1 MSPPIPTQP
10 SLRPRHNIVVLSDL
24 HLGED
29 LSPDASEQ
37 TKRDVAMASAAAAD
51 YLRHLTQRRA
61 DGLPWK
67 LVINGDL
74 LDFLSLHV
82 SPADPRL
89 AGVAELG
96 GLGRR
101 DRLVH
106 GAGRVPEA
114 SAIRVDM
121 IAERHAPFFRALA
134 RFLAAGNHVDIV
146 AGNHDRELTHPLV
159 AERFRAALR
168 GAGARERDLLDR
180 LRFHDWFVH
189 EPGVAWIEHG
199 HQYDEQ
205 CSFEHNLAPTSP
217 RGEIIANVDA
227 TSVRYLSSVASVD
240 PHSTEEWTF
249 GGYMKFAWSTGPK
262 GVLRLAGGY
271 LRFVLGLWQASRAHR
286 ALLARRRRTARHELR
301 LAELAEERGVPVR
314 TLRDVDRLRRMPI
327 TRSMGRVCRM
337 LMIDRMALTLVT
349 VLAAL
354 VVALW
359 TGWPYGPFS
368 GGATLALG
376 LLGGEAVSRRVPR
389 DPSMALATVPERIR
403 KIVGTPIVVFGH
415 THCAMRLPLSAGG
428 VYINGGTWL
437 PAIRPGLLRA
447 FTHVL
452 ILHGRSGPE
461 VHLRQW
467 RDGRSRPFEAV
478 APDLAPLAV
487 ADEPKPVTP
496 VRGVPVTPE
505 AA

>member
-1 MSPPIPTQP
+1 MTPPIPTGT
-10 SLRPRHNIVVLSDL
+10 SLRPAHNIVVISDL

-29 LSPDASEQ
+29 LAPDASEQ

-51 YLRHLTQRRA
+51 FLAHLTQRRA

-74 LDFLSLHV
+74 LDFLSIHV

-89 AGVAELG
+89 DGIAELG
-96 GLGRR
+96 GLGHR
-101 DRLVH
+101 DRLAH
-106 GAGRVPEA
+106 GAGRVPAA
-114 SAIRVDM
+114 SAIRVDL

-134 RFLAAGNHVDIV
+134 RFLGAGNHVDVV

-159 AERFRAALR
+159 ADRFRAALR
-168 GAGARERDLLDR
+168 VAGAHERDLLDR

-205 CSFEHNLAPTSP
+205 CSFEHNLAPMSP
-217 RGEIIANVDA
+217 RGEIIPNVDA

-240 PHSTEEWTF
+240 VHSTEEWTF
-249 GGYMKFAWSTGPK
+249 GGYMKYAWSMGPR
-262 GVLRLAGGY
+262 GLVRMAGGY
-271 LRFVLGLWQASRAHR
+271 LRFVHGLWTAARAHK
-286 ALLARRRRTARHELR
+286 ALRARRRRAARHDLR
-301 LAELAEERGVPVR
+301 LAELAEERNLSAEALRGV
-314 TLRDVDRLRRMPI
+314 DGLRRMPI
-327 TRSMGRVCRM
+327 TRSMARVSRM
-337 LMIDRMALTLVT
+337 LMIDRMALSVLT

-354 VVALW
+354 IVGVW
-359 TGWPYGPFS
+359 TGWPFGFFS

-376 LLGGEAVSRRVPR
+376 LFGGEAVSRRVPR

-403 KIVGTPIVVFGH
+403 RLVGAPVVVFGH
-415 THCAMRLPLSAGG
+415 THAALRLPLPDGG

-447 FTHVL
+447 FTHVV
-452 ILHGRSGPE
+452 ILHGKSGPE

-467 RDGRSRPFEAV
+467 RDGRSRPFDAIAPDV
-478 APDLAPLAV
+478 APIVEAL
-487 ADEPKPVTP
+487 TP
-496 VRGVPVTPE
+496 PRGVPVTPQ